1 MSVRGWCLLGLS
13 LLLGAFAAHGQSA
26 ARDIHVYR
34 QPDGVRLFTD
44 RKLPNADYAYVKKY
58 GRPTA
63 VLSCQGLN
71 ATAMDLRQNRYS
83 EFVDK
88 YARQYRVEPELVY
101 AVMRVESCFDPNAV
115 SRVGARGLMQ
125 LMPATAT
132 GLGVS
137 DSFDPAQNIRGGTRY
152 LSEQLSRFGGNRK
165 LALAAYNAGP
175 GAVQRHGGVPPFRET
190 QAYVRKV
197 QTAYERY
204 ALAGASAA
212 SALRQAKN

>member
-1 MSVRGWCLLGLS
+1 MSLRGEWLLGLG
-13 LLLGAFAAHGQSA
+13 LLLGAISAHTPAA

-44 RKLPNADYAYVKKY
+44 RKLPNADYAYVRKY

-63 VLSCQGLN
+63 VLSCRGLN
-71 ATAMDLRQNRYS
+71 AASMDARQNRYG
-83 EFVDK
+83 ELVAK
-88 YARQYRVEPELVY
+88 YAKQYKVEPELVT
-101 AVMRVESCFDPNAV
+101 AVMRVESCFDANAV
-115 SRVGARGLMQ
+115 SKVGARGLMQ
-125 LMPATAT
+125 LMPATAAD
-132 GLGVS
+132 LGVR

-152 LSEQLSRFGGNRK
+152 LSEMLTRFGGNRK

-175 GAVQRHGGVPPFRET
+175 GAVQRHKGVPPFRET

-204 ALAGASAA
+204 ALSGPAV
-212 SALRQAKN
+212 LRQAKN